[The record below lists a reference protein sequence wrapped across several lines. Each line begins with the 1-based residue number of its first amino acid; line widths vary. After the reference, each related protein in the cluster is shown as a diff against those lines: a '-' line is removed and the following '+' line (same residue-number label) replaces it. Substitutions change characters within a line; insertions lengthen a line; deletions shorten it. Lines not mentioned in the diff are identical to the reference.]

1 MRWTVTLE
9 QDADGQLVLPLP
21 DELLQRLGLDL
32 GDSLYLVEDP
42 EAKIPVL
49 VSTPPARDRFDAPV
63 EPLTIRPRTG
73 PVVQDGEGSKDE

>member
-21 DELLQRLGLDL
+21 DELLQTLGVGL
-32 GDSLYLVEDP
+32 GDSVYLVEDP

-49 VSTPPARDRFDAPV
+49 VSTPPARDRFDAAV
-63 EPLTIRPRTG
+63 EPLTIGPRTG
-73 PVVQDGEGSKDE
+73 PAVQGGAGSKDE